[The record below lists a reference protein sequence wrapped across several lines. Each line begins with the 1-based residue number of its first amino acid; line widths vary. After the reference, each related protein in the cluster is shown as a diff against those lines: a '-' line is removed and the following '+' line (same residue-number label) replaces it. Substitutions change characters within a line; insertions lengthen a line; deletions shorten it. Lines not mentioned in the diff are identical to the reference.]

1 MAVRKETEIYLQ
13 DHLAG
18 AAAGVELARR
28 TAGSNSSNDYG
39 PELSRLADEIAEDR
53 ETLIEIAEALGAS
66 RSRLKEA
73 GAWAGEKV
81 GRLKP
86 NNSILSYSPLS
97 RLIELEGL
105 VLGVT
110 GKRSLWQSLREN
122 FGDQLAGHDLAGL
135 LRRAEDQHQRLE
147 RLRLAASREAIGEPD
162 EDRPGAAAS

>member
-1 MAVRKETEIYLQ
+1 MAVSKETEIYLQ

-110 GKRSLWQSLREN
+110 GKRSLWRSLQQALGEE
-122 FGDQLAGHDLAGL
+122 LAGHRFEEL
-135 LRRAEDQHQRLE
+135 LGRAEDQRERLE
-147 RLRLAASREAIGEPD
+147 RLRLQAARDALGS
-162 EDRPGAAAS
+162 AARNSAATS